1 MSEQSLK
8 IAQALEKLVEKAISD
23 FDFGMDVL
31 RLPNSVREPMWDAI
45 VRRAAAKALQCGGKF
60 RP

>member
-1 MSEQSLK
+1 MSESLK
-8 IAQALEKLVEKAISD
+8 IAQALEKLVEKTLAD

-45 VRRAAAKALQCGGKF
+45 GRRAAMKALECSRRV